1 MSLGHDSIPPP
12 DRRTPLHAVR
22 TGGERQDQG
31 ADARVLP
38 TLARELGRLGRHPF
52 REATRLEHEAADGE
66 NPSTPLILITG
77 IALILWGI
85 VALIAAAAF
94 IAARLLA

>member
-1 MSLGHDSIPPP
+1 MSRGHDSRPPLP
-12 DRRTPLHAVR
+12 AVR
-22 TGGERQDQG
+22 TGAEWQGEG

-85 VALIAAAAF
+85 VAVVAAAAF
-94 IAARLLA
+94 ISARLLA